1 MINMKKVNLYFLI
14 SLSVGIILRVIA
26 LLFLAP
32 NVDMYGYIEGARGII
47 EFDYTSHRPPG
58 YPAIIVP
65 FLLLTNNGLL
75 SAKLAS
81 FSSGIALIIIS
92 YFVFQKATLKIYNN
106 FKAENKKKASYIGLF
121 VSAFIS
127 LNFLF
132 IVNNGSALREDLI
145 SILVL
150 LIFYFI
156 IVEDEGNIT
165 IYFILA
171 FLIVFLTLT
180 LLTAGMF
187 LVLGIFVFYL
197 LCKLKWFNFKNIP
210 FQKIGILIIACA
222 MTVLLWLIFSY
233 FKFGDPFYNWHSHTS
248 WFKTHT
254 IVDLNSIEGIGIIIL
269 RGLTIGVIQIFVS
282 LTFYVGFFFT
292 LLILYILK
300 KNIKNRQVFFIF
312 IVVGLNLAYLSIF
325 ITTPR
330 LIMYFF
336 SILFYIGVFPM
347 VTIYIEWLKISGE
360 NTNNESKSML
370 KTPKILLPA
379 YFITYCLRNF
389 YLMFFFPVEDKPIPI
404 VAIALTVS
412 IILLIINEII
422 IIFYFVKNNHVEYSV
437 IK

>member
-1 MINMKKVNLYFLI
+1 MKKVNLYFLL

-81 FSSGIALIIIS
+81 FSSGIGLIITS

-106 FKAENKKKASYIGLF
+106 SEADTQKKASYIGLF
-121 VSAFIS
+121 VSVFIS

-145 SILVL
+145 AIIVL

-156 IVEDEGNIT
+156 IVKDETNFK
-165 IYFILA
+165 IYFILT

-180 LLTAGMF
+180 LLTAGIF
-187 LVLGIFVFYL
+187 LVFGIFVFYI
-197 LCKLKWFNFKNIP
+197 LCKLKWFEFKNVP

-222 MTVLLWLIFSY
+222 LTVLLWLVFSY

-248 WFKTHT
+248 WFRTHT

-269 RGLTIGVIQIFVS
+269 RAATVGVIQIFVS
-282 LTFYVGFFFT
+282 MTFYVGFFFT
-292 LLILYILK
+292 FLILYILK
-300 KNIKNRQVFFIF
+300 KNIKTRQIFFIF
-312 IVVGLNLAYLSIF
+312 IVVGLNFAYLSVF

-336 SILFYIGVFPM
+336 PILFYLGVFPM
-347 VTIYIEWLKISGE
+347 INIYMEWRKNTGE
-360 NTNNESKSML
+360 TTNNKNNSLL
-370 KTPKILLPA
+370 KTPKVLLPA

-404 VAIALTVS
+404 VVTVITIS
-412 IILLIINEII
+412 IIFLIINEII
-422 IIFYFVKNNHVEYSV
+422 IVLYFAKNNQVKYALME
-437 IK
+437 